1 MATLNIPNTFAN
13 ATTADA
19 TEVNANFN
27 AIKSLVEAKLVDT
40 DGVVQANTAAI
51 ANSAVTTAK
60 IADGAVTA
68 AKISGGAIGTSYLAD
83 GAVTSA
89 KIADGTIV
97 AGDIADGAVTS
108 AKILDGTIMNV
119 DINASAAIA
128 LSKLATGALPTAIT
142 IDTGNITALAVTTA
156 KIADNAVNGAKISGG
171 SNLDIASVT
180 TSGAV
185 IATGNVQTFGNVVLA
200 GDLKTT
206 LNTNDTFFNIT
217 NGANST
223 IMGIDSNQGVN
234 GHDVGSSS
242 IRAVYSRSTNVI
254 GFSSS
259 SRRFKENIED
269 YVFDEDA
276 VRAIKPVRFKY
287 IQDVQEH
294 GSNAGWNYGF
304 IAEDALDA
312 GVPEL
317 VGRDEQGQVDYFA
330 YERMCVAQQQL
341 IRTLFDKVE
350 ALEAKVTE
358 LEGK

>member
-1 MATLNIPNTFAN
+1 MATLNIPNVFAN

-68 AKISGGAIGTSYLAD
+68 VKIAGGSISTSYLAD

-97 AGDIADGAVTS
+97 VGDIADGAVTS

-142 IDTGNITALAVTTA
+142 IDSPNITAAAVTTPKINDA
-156 KIADNAVNGAKISGG
+156 AVTNVKIADNAVNGDKVAAS
-171 SNLDIASVT
+171 SALVIASLE
-180 TSGAV
+180 TS
-185 IATGNVQTFGNVVLA
+185 GNVQVG
-200 GDLKTT
+200 GYIRSSK
-206 LNTNDTFFNIT
+206 NTNNDYFEIVNS
-217 NGANST
+217 ANDP
-223 IMGIDSNQGVN
+223 IVRIDSNQGVY
-234 GHDVGSSS
+234 GDDQGTSS
-242 IRAVYSRSTNVI
+242 IRAVFARSDNRI

-259 SRRFKENIED
+259 SRRFKQDIIEHE
-269 YVFDEDA
+269 FNEDA
-276 VRAIKPVRFKY
+276 VRGMVPVRFKY
-287 IQDVQEH
+287 VKDVEEN

-304 IAEDALDA
+304 IAEEALDA
-312 GVPEL
+312 GLPEL
-317 VGRDEQGQVDYFA
+317 VQYDSQGQVDYFA